1 MLLTA
6 NEEELAE
13 EGAETEQKRHD
24 HYPTENDQARG
35 GRTTRAAHPAREEA
49 AWSMREEAEPAV
61 KVKHGSVTAAMAQ
74 REEEEQREQHEAKR
88 AKKSGPS
95 TGSAISSEEVIG
107 LSPGSALGVIEL
119 DAQKQFDC
127 ARNKYMEAQKDK
139 IKAKKEASKHDNEFA
154 EDSETDEMGPFIEEV
169 KEEAKTGDL
178 ESEQSDIQSGVV
190 LPEGTYGNKSG

>member
-61 KVKHGSVTAAMAQ
+61 KVK
-74 REEEEQREQHEAKR
+74 QREQHEAKR

-95 TGSAISSEEVIG
+95 TGSAITSEEVIG

-139 IKAKKEASKHDNEFA
+139 IEAKKEASKHDNEFA
-154 EDSETDEMGPFIEEV
+154 EDSETDGMGPFIEEV
-169 KEEAKTGDL
+169 KEEVKTGDL
-178 ESEQSDIQSGVV
+178 ESEESDIQSDVV